1 MSLQSVYCSFKK
13 HGINIK
19 NKCKLIGIYVY
30 WFVENV
36 YVCVTFYC
44 VSLFLVMLKYYR
56 YQHNYILSY
65 AVWWLIIVSCT
76 WDGLDPNTPMT
87 RRINEVPSKINL
99 TNKFFYIRCVFC
111 LHGSIVWIFYLVES
125 HFKKLL
131 YILRNIS
138 GINWVLVNYVTR

>member
-1 MSLQSVYCSFKK
+1 MMIDNCKVHLGWPR
-13 HGINIK
+13 HG
-19 NKCKLIGIYVY
+19 
-30 WFVENV
+30 WP
-36 YVCVTFYC
+36 
-44 VSLFLVMLKYYR
+44 S
-56 YQHNYILSY
+56 
-65 AVWWLIIVSCT
+65 A
-76 WDGLDPNTPMT
+76 PMT

-138 GINWVLVNYVTR
+138 GIN